1 MDKLGVVHGRFQV
14 LHNDH
19 LKYILAG
26 MDRCEHLIVGITNPD
41 PTLTNPDYTN
51 PARSLTSANPL
62 SYYERYSIVKAA
74 LLEKGLGYQE
84 FSVTPF
90 PVNFPE
96 LYRYYV
102 PMGAAFYITIYDN
115 WGRRKH
121 ELLKGAGLRTA
132 ILWDRPPE
140 QKGLSGAYVRDLM
153 ARGGGW
159 ESLVPEC
166 VARLLKEWGV
176 PDRLGKIRQNQ
187 KTD

>member
-1 MDKLGVVHGRFQV
+1 
-14 LHNDH
+14 
-19 LKYILAG
+19 
-26 MDRCEHLIVGITNPD
+26 
-41 PTLTNPDYTN
+41 
-51 PARSLTSANPL
+51 
-62 SYYERYSIVKAA
+62 
-74 LLEKGLGYQE
+74 
-84 FSVTPF
+84 
-90 PVNFPE
+90 
-96 LYRYYV
+96 
-102 PMGAAFYITIYDN
+102 MGAAFYITIYDN